1 MGKFTA
7 AALAA
12 LGIGTFSET
21 PPEPAPAPSIA
32 IPPSRAMTDRNPL
45 GMPSFFRGVTQLV
58 NAGARVPINAWRGSE
73 PVANSL
79 VEQPSP
85 FMTARRFRALS
96 IIALV
101 LNGNCYWLKVRGPLG
116 DVISLEFGS
125 RGWPIKKNG
134 VITEYLIRLYRT
146 GETKRVPARDVE
158 HLRFLELPELEGLG
172 LGPVQAARVALEG
185 MAAIREYAAE
195 IFDSNDIPSGVLTT
209 DQFLDPDAANAY
221 KRAWYTKD
229 DLDPS
234 PAGPSLRVLGQGLTY
249 ARLSLSPAD
258 AQWLES
264 QAFGVLETARLLG
277 LPGDYL
283 LAAVEG
289 SSLTYQNLEM
299 IDTSFFGRTL
309 IPDYLER
316 LEEGL
321 TNVIVRG
328 QEARADT
335 AAFLRPDAKTR
346 ADIDAIYLDKL
357 VISPDEVRAREKWTG
372 PAPKPAPAPA
382 APASQEQPA

>member
-1 MGKFTA
+1 MGKFSNA
-7 AALAA
+7 ARRS
-12 LGIGTFSET
+12 IGLEVFS
-21 PPEPAPAPSIA
+21 EPAPEPDPVPSVA
-32 IPPSRAMTDRNPL
+32 LPPSRATTDRNPL
-45 GMPSFFRGVTQLV
+45 GMPAFFRGVTEIV
-58 NAGARVPINAWRGSE
+58 NTGARVPINAWRGSV
-73 PVANSL
+73 PVDNAL
-79 VEQPSP
+79 VTQPSP
-85 FMTARRFRALS
+85 FMTGRRFRALS

-116 DVISLEFGS
+116 DVISLEFVS
-125 RGWPIKKNG
+125 RGWPIKTNG
-134 VITEYLIRLYRT
+134 VITHYLVRLYRT
-146 GETKRVPARDVE
+146 GVTKRVEARDVE

-172 LGPVQAARVALEG
+172 IGPVQASRVALEG

-195 IFDSNDIPSGVLTT
+195 IFDSNDIPSGILTT
-209 DQFLDPDAANAY
+209 DQYLDPDVSAAY
-221 KRAWYTKD
+221 KRKWYTKD
-229 DLDPS
+229 ADDPS
-234 PAGPSLRVLGQGLTY
+234 PAGPSVRVLGQGLTY
-249 ARLSLSPAD
+249 SRISLSPAD

-264 QAFGVLETARLLG
+264 QAFGVLEVARLLG

-299 IDTSFFGRTL
+299 IDTSFYGRTL

-346 ADIDAIYLDKL
+346 AEIDAIYLDKF
-357 VISPDEVRAREKWTG
+357 VISPDEVRDRERWTG
-372 PAPKPAPAPA
+372 PAPKKPAPAP

>member
-1 MGKFTA
+1 MGKFTTA
-7 AALAA
+7 VRRS
-12 LGIGTFSET
+12 IGMQVFSE
-21 PPEPAPAPSIA
+21 PAPEPEPAPSVAL
-32 IPPSRAMTDRNPL
+32 PPSRATTDRNPL
-45 GMPSFFRGVTQLV
+45 GMPSFFRGVTMIV
-58 NAGARVPINAWRGSE
+58 NGGARVPIRAWRGLE

-85 FMTARRFRALS
+85 FMSGRRFRALS
-96 IIALV
+96 LAALV

-116 DVISLEFGS
+116 DVISLEFAS

-134 VITEYLIRLYRT
+134 VITEYLLRLYRN
-146 GETKRVPARDVE
+146 GETRRVPARDVE
-158 HLRFLELPELEGLG
+158 HTRFLELPELEGIG

-195 IFDSNDIPSGVLTT
+195 IFDSNDIPSGILTT
-209 DQFLDPDAANAY
+209 DQFLDPDVSAAY
-221 KRAWYTKD
+221 KRRWYTKD
-229 DLDPS
+229 PDDPS
-234 PAGPSLRVLGQGLTY
+234 PAGPSVRVLGQGLSY
-249 ARLSLSPAD
+249 ERISLSPAD

-264 QAFGVLETARLLG
+264 QSFGVLEVARLLG

-289 SSLTYQNLEM
+289 STLTYQTLEM
-299 IDTSFFGRTL
+299 IDTAWYGRTM

-316 LEEGL
+316 LEEAL

-328 QEARADT
+328 QEARAEI

-346 ADIDAIYLDKL
+346 ADIDSIYLERN
-357 VISPDEVRAREKWTG
+357 VISADEVRVREGWTG

>member
-1 MGKFTA
+1 MGKFTTA
-7 AALAA
+7 VRRS
-12 LGIGTFSET
+12 IGLPVFSET
-21 PPEPAPAPSIA
+21 PPEPDPAPSVA
-32 IPPSRAMTDRNPL
+32 LPPSRASTDRNPL
-45 GMPSFFRGVTQLV
+45 GMPSFFRGVTMIV
-58 NAGARVPINAWRGSE
+58 NGGARVPIKAWRAGE
-73 PVANSL
+73 PVYNAL
-79 VEQPSP
+79 VEQPNP
-85 FMTARRFRALS
+85 FMSGRRFRALS
-96 IIALV
+96 LAALV

-116 DVISLEFGS
+116 DVISLEVAS
-125 RGWPIKKNG
+125 RGWPIKTKG
-134 VITEYLIRLYRT
+134 VITHYLLRLYRT
-146 GETKRVPARDVE
+146 GETRRVAARDVE
-158 HLRFLELPELEGLG
+158 HTRFLELPDLEGIG
-172 LGPVQAARVALEG
+172 IGPVQAARVALEG

-209 DQFLDPDAANAY
+209 DQFLDPDQAAGY
-221 KRAWYTKD
+221 KQAWYTKD
-229 DLDPS
+229 EADPS
-234 PAGPSLRVLGQGLTY
+234 PAGPSLRVLGQGLSY

-264 QAFGVLETARLLG
+264 QSFGVLEVARLLG

-289 SSLTYQNLEM
+289 STLTYQTLEM
-299 IDTSFFGRTL
+299 IDTAWYGRTM

-316 LEEGL
+316 LEEAL

-328 QEARADT
+328 QEAVADT

-346 ADIDAIYLDKL
+346 AEIDSIYLTNE
-357 VISPDEVRAREKWTG
+357 VISPAEVRARENWTG

>member
-7 AALAA
+7 AVRRS
-12 LGIGTFSET
+12 IGLQVFSEPT
-21 PPEPAPAPSIA
+21 PEPTPVPSVA
-32 IPPSRAMTDRNPL
+32 VPPSRATTDRNPM

-58 NAGARVPINAWRGSE
+58 NAGARVPITAWRGDE
-73 PVANSL
+73 PVINTL

-85 FMTARRFRALS
+85 FMTGRRFRALS
-96 IIALV
+96 IIALL

-116 DVISLEFGS
+116 DVISLEFVS
-125 RGWPIKKNG
+125 RGWPIKTNG

-158 HLRFLELPELEGLG
+158 HLRFLELPELEGFG

-195 IFDSNDIPSGVLTT
+195 IFDSNDIPSGILTT
-209 DQFLDPDAANAY
+209 DQYLDPDVSAAY
-221 KRAWYTKD
+221 KKRWYTKD
-229 DLDPS
+229 PDDPS
-234 PAGPSLRVLGQGLTY
+234 PAGPSVRVLGQGLTY
-249 ARLSLSPAD
+249 ARISLSPAD

-264 QAFGVLETARLLG
+264 QSFSVLEVARLLG

-321 TNVIVRG
+321 TSVIVRG

-346 ADIDAIYLDKL
+346 ADIDSIYLDKL
-357 VISPDEVRAREKWTG
+357 VISPAEVRKREGWTG

-382 APASQEQPA
+382 APTSQEQPA